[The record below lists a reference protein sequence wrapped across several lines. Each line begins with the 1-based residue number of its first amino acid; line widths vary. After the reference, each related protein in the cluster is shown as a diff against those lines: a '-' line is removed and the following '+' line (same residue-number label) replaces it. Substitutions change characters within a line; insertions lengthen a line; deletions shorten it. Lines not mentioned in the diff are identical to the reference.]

1 MATHTTVTAVGERE
15 DLSNV
20 ISRIDPTETPIYSA
34 LKKETGNAVFVE
46 WQVQEL
52 AAAAADNYQAEG
64 ADATYT
70 TPTATVR
77 LGNYMQISQKDAA
90 VSGTL
95 EAVDKA
101 GRAKETAYQKV
112 LKGLELRRD
121 IEKSIVTPQARD
133 GSSPRKAGTLSSWI
147 TNVSIAGDETAFN
160 AGVGLGT
167 HIPSDDGTDR
177 TMTLAMIDTA
187 MQAAYEDGGQPN
199 MLVVSPAKKAA
210 FSDLNS
216 GSVATNQINYTAP
229 REAAIVGSV
238 SLYLSDFGELSVTID
253 RFMGSDRV
261 YLLDSDYASVCTLP
275 GRNFAVTDLAKTGD
289 ADKFEIITEWTLK
302 VSAPK
307 AHGAV
312 YNLLQVKLVGWCK
325 SHPIIYKVEI

>member
-1 MATHTTVTAVGERE
+1 MAQFTTSNAVGERE
-15 DLSNV
+15 DLSDV
-20 ISRIDPTETPIYSA
+20 ITRIDPDETPIFSA
-34 LKKETGNAVFVE
+34 LKKETGNGVFVE

-52 AAAAADNYQAEG
+52 AAASATNYQNEG
-64 ADATYT
+64 ADAAYA
-70 TPTATVR
+70 TPTATTR
-77 LGNYMQISQKDAA
+77 LGNYMQISQKDAQ

-95 EAVDKA
+95 DAVDKA
-101 GRAKETAYQKV
+101 GRDRETAYQKV

-121 IEKSIVTPQARD
+121 IEKYLHSDTARS
-133 GSSPRKAGTLSSWI
+133 GSDPRKAGTLSSWI
-147 TNVSIAGDETAFN
+147 TNVEDAT
-160 AGVGLGT
+160 GT
-167 HIPSDDGTDR
+167 SAATGDGTDVPDMAGTNR
-177 TMTLAMIDTA
+177 AMTLAQIDTA

-238 SLYLSDFGELSVTID
+238 SLYLSDFGQLDVVID
-253 RFMGSDRV
+253 RFASDDRV
-261 YLLDSDYASVCTLP
+261 YLLDSDYASICTLP
-275 GRNFAVTDLAKTGD
+275 NRNFAVQDLAKTGD
-289 ADKFEIITEWTLK
+289 SEKFQIITEWTLK

-312 YNLLQVKLVGWCK
+312 YDL
-325 SHPIIYKVEI
+325 S

>member
-1 MATHTTVTAVGERE
+1 MATYTTTTAVGERE
-15 DLSNV
+15 DLSDV
-20 ISRIDPTETPIYSA
+20 ITRIDPDETPIFSA
-34 LKKETGNAVFVE
+34 LKKETGNGVFVE

-52 AAAAADNYQAEG
+52 AAAVATNYQNEG
-64 ADATYT
+64 ADATYD

-95 EAVDKA
+95 DAVDKA
-101 GRAKETAYQKV
+101 GRDRETAYQKV

-121 IEKSIVTPQARD
+121 IEKSLNSDTARS
-133 GSSPRKAGTLSSWI
+133 GSDPRKAGALSSWI
-147 TNVSIAGDETAFN
+147 TNVS
-160 AGVGLGT
+160 VGASGAAPT
-167 HIPSDDGTDR
+167 GDGTDVPTGGTDR
-177 TMTLAMIDTA
+177 AMTLALIDTA

-199 MLVVSPAKKAA
+199 MLVVSPAKKVA
-210 FSDLNS
+210 FSDLNG

-238 SLYLSDFGELSVTID
+238 SLYLSDFGQLDVVID
-253 RFMGSDRV
+253 RFASSDRV
-261 YLLDSDYASVCTLP
+261 FLLDSDYASICTLP
-275 GRNFAVTDLAKTGD
+275 GRNFAVQELAKTGD
-289 ADKFEIITEWTLK
+289 AEKFQIVTEWTLK

-312 YNLLQVKLVGWCK
+312 YDL
-325 SHPIIYKVEI
+325 S